1 MLMRQEEACVLHV
14 AAVQD
19 PNALR
24 VLSRTTQ
31 VIAAMGVGQV
41 LLALDQGPAMD
52 GTWAA
57 ALAVEVRPLRCAG
70 LSLARRIRVLQ
81 AELSRLLRERTPC
94 AVHLH
99 GIVPF
104 LVGPRALKG
113 AAMHG
118 RVLCSPNRMH
128 FGPPWAAGLLGRL
141 VQSQLARFDYAPI
154 AASVMEAQVLSKL
167 LNRAA
172 EVLPPPVSEP
182 FFAVARHESA
192 QPSILAEGVGDE
204 AVDVVTRLC
213 VLLNGRHPRVQILW
227 LGATGPRAAAQL
239 AAATVALPDALDEA
253 RRAHALAHAWLYL
266 EMSARDTPALG
277 VAQAM
282 AAGVP
287 CLVSD
292 VPGHRALIHHGE
304 TGFVCTSERDLVE
317 KVVFLLRNRAER
329 RRIGEAA
336 RAEAGRRFTERDYQR
351 ALLRAYGFASDT
363 RRPEVRVLVAN

>member
-1 MLMRQEEACVLHV
+1 MREQGLCVVHV
-14 AAVQD
+14 AAVED

-24 VLSRTTQ
+24 VLSRTTH
-31 VIAAMGVGQV
+31 VIAAMGVEQV
-41 LLALDQGPAMD
+41 LVALDQGPPLDAK
-52 GTWAA
+52 WAA
-57 ALAVEVRPLRCAG
+57 ALAAEVRPLRCAG
-70 LSLARRIRVLQ
+70 LSLARRIGVLQ

-104 LVGPRALKG
+104 LVGTRALKG
-113 AAMHG
+113 AVMHG
-118 RVLCSPNRMH
+118 RVLCSPNRVR
-128 FGPPWAAGLLGRL
+128 FGPPWAARLLGRL
-141 VQSQLARFDYAPI
+141 VQSHLARFDYAPI
-154 AASVMEAQVLSKL
+154 AASVIEAQALSKL

-182 FFAVARHESA
+182 FFAAARHESA
-192 QPSILAEGVGDE
+192 QPSILAEGAGDN
-204 AVDVVTRLC
+204 AVDIVTRLC
-213 VLLNGRHPRVQILW
+213 VLLNGRHPRVQIMW
-227 LGATGPRAAAQL
+227 LGATGPTSAAQL
-239 AAATVALPDALDEA
+239 QAATVPLLDAMDDA
-253 RRAHALAHAWLYL
+253 RRAQALAQAWLYL
-266 EMSARDTPALG
+266 EMSVHDPSTLA

-292 VPGHRALIHHGE
+292 IPGHRALIHHGE
-304 TGFVCTSERDLVE
+304 TGFVCTSERDLLE

-329 RRIGEAA
+329 RRIGDAA

>member
-1 MLMRQEEACVLHV
+1 MRQEGLCVLHV
-14 AAVQD
+14 AAVED
-19 PNALR
+19 LNALR
-24 VLSRTTQ
+24 SLSRTTH
-31 VIAAMGVGQV
+31 VIAATGVGQV
-41 LLALDQGPAMD
+41 LLALDQGPTMD
-52 GTWAA
+52 GKWAA
-57 ALAVEVRPLRCAG
+57 ALAVEVRLLRCAG

-81 AELSRLLRERTPC
+81 GELSRLLRERTPC

-104 LVGPRALKG
+104 LMGSRALKG
-113 AAMHG
+113 AVMHG
-118 RVLCSPNRMH
+118 RVLCSPNRLH

-141 VQSQLARFDYAPI
+141 VQSHLAPFDYAPI
-154 AASVMEAQVLSKL
+154 AASVTEAQVLSKL

-172 EVLPPPVSEP
+172 EVLPPPVSES
-182 FFAVARHESA
+182 FFAATRHESD
-192 QPSILAEGVGDE
+192 QPSILAEGAGDE
-204 AVDVVTRLC
+204 AVDIVTRLF

-227 LGATGPRAAAQL
+227 LGATGPKAAAQL
-239 AAATVALPDALDEA
+239 QAATVTLLDAMDDA
-253 RRAHALAHAWLYL
+253 RRAQTLAHAWLYL
-266 EMSARDTPALG
+266 EMSARDPSTLG

-292 VPGHRALIHHGE
+292 VPAHRALIHHGE
-304 TGFVCTSERDLVE
+304 TGFVCTSERDVVE

-336 RAEAGRRFTERDYQR
+336 RAEAARRFTERDYRR